1 MSKLPSFLCYLL
13 LAGCVSCARQATE
26 PGEQWLITPSPTDS
40 LSVGATT
47 DSSIA
52 FTLWFTAPTSRHR
65 FSHHQAVRVGRNCN
79 VTVFVKQPVDSAAGL
94 PVAITLSAQVQL
106 RVPQPDTY
114 QFHFWRSDTASLD
127 TAIAVP

>member
-1 MSKLPSFLCYLL
+1 
-13 LAGCVSCARQATE
+13 QATE